1 MIYLVDASVI
11 ITAKDYYYQLD
22 RVPEFWEWLSYWGEQ
37 GKIRIP
43 KEIMFEITQD
53 SGILGKWIKE
63 RKNLFLIDEEIQNV
77 NYVLMNGYD
86 LTLDEIDDIQIAK
99 VGKDPFLISYGLT
112 DKENRAVVSTESS
125 KPSKQKYNKKIPDV
139 CSQLGIKCF
148 DIYRLIKDLD
158 FRTNWKTFL

>member
-11 ITAKDYYYQLD
+11 ITAKDYYYQID

-86 LTLDEIDDIQIAK
+86 LTLDEIDDIQ
-99 VGKDPFLISYGLT
+99 
-112 DKENRAVVSTESS
+112 NRESREGSFSDQLWPDRQRKSCRRLDRIVETIKTEIQQEDS
-125 KPSKQKYNKKIPDV
+125 
-139 CSQLGIKCF
+139 
-148 DIYRLIKDLD
+148 
-158 FRTNWKTFL
+158 